1 MELEVG
7 KKIDMEMDEGV
18 MIDFVDDE
26 WLLLIK
32 DGLWTD
38 YEKKA
43 LRRNKLTLSFVE
55 KGIVDLFLI
64 QVEDALETSDCPFDV
79 HVADYSS
86 CFKTFKKG
94 EGYSFNI
101 AYLDLENIVVAN
113 RKVRLNT
120 EMSNCISEHLK
131 KQSEIA
137 VDEDAFERGLAKLQG
152 QYEPFECEEFALA
165 FNQF

>member
-1 MELEVG
+1 MDLELG
-7 KKIDMEMDEGV
+7 QKIEIEMDEGM

-26 WLLLIK
+26 WVLIVK
-32 DGLWTD
+32 DATWTD

-64 QVEDALETSDCPFDV
+64 QVDDALETSDCPFNV
-79 HVADYSS
+79 HADDYSS

-94 EGYSFNI
+94 EGYIFHI
-101 AYLDLENIVVAN
+101 AYLDLENKVVAN

-131 KQSEIA
+131 KQSEITID
-137 VDEDAFERGLAKLQG
+137 DEGFERALAKLQS
-152 QYEPFECEEFALA
+152 QFEPFECEEIALSS
-165 FNQF
+165 NQF